1 MERFWHS
8 SSLWHAQL
16 VVAAMLSLCACA
28 GLPAR
33 VQRPGTVAD
42 ATAVDILLV
51 RRGWHVDV
59 GFADDDLG
67 GLLAGLGSPLPGAR
81 YVLFGFG
88 DRRYL
93 VTHDESSCSA
103 VAALWPGA
111 AVVLVSGLTATPDAA
126 FSPKQVLR
134 LAVSKSQARAAQ
146 DFIWQ
151 SIHAAYGPT
160 TPLATGPYP
169 GSAYYV
175 ATARY
180 SALHTCNTWVAEVL
194 QAAGVTGDS
203 SGVMFAGQVWNDAR
217 RAGAR
222 ASPTTTTVVAPR
234 TGPVH

>member
-1 MERFWHS
+1 MRFRHLS
-8 SSLWHAQL
+8 SWWHAQL
-16 VVAAMLSLCACA
+16 VVVAMLSLTACA

-33 VQRPGTVAD
+33 VQRPGTVAV
-42 ATAVDILLV
+42 ATPVDLLLV

-59 GFADDDLG
+59 GFADNDLG
-67 GLLAGLGSPLPGAR
+67 GPLAELDKPLPGAR

-93 VTHDESSCSA
+93 VSHDESSCSA

-111 AVVLVSGLTATPDAA
+111 AVLLVSGLTATPDVA

-151 SIHAAYGPT
+151 SIDATYGPT
-160 TPLATGPYP
+160 MPLAPGPYP
-169 GSAYYV
+169 GSAYYI

-180 SALHTCNTWVAEVL
+180 SAVHTCNTWVAEVL
-194 QAAGVTGDS
+194 QAAGVTSPS
-203 SGVMFAGQVWNDAR
+203 SGVLFAGQLWNDAR

-222 ASPTTTTVVAPR
+222 ASPATNTVVELR